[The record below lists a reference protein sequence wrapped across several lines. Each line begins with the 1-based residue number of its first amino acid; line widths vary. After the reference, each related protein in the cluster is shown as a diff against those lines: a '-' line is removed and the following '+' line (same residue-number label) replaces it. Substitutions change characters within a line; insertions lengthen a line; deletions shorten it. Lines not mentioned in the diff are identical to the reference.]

1 MSGDV
6 CPLAGN
12 GQLSNRPRSLYFLL
26 LLSSVS
32 AFFLLGTAFG
42 QATVNESLETASLY
56 VDGATGKDT
65 NPGTESK
72 PLKTI
77 GAAAALAETN
87 NQNSIGTKITIEA
100 GLIRETLKLS
110 HSSKDTNLPITFEAA
125 TNGTVIVSGATVY
138 TGWSEYSQNHSIYT
152 TSWTHNWGTCPQLTS
167 CPFQQEITMRQEL
180 IAVMGPG
187 VDPGVIADAN
197 AGRHVLRGRNCQ
209 PRLCLA
215 RYRN

>member
-1 MSGDV
+1 MYARWLETAS
-6 CPLAGN
+6 CPID
-12 GQLSNRPRSLYFLL
+12 PVRSYFLL

-87 NQNSIGTKITIEA
+87 NQNSIGTKVTIEA
-100 GLIRETLKLS
+100 GTYRETLKLS

-180 IAVMGPG
+180 IAVNGTVLTQVLSLTQMQEGTFY
-187 VDPGVIADAN
+187 VDE
-197 AGRHVLRGRNCQ
+197 NCQ